1 MHIRPH
7 SALRVV
13 LLSAL
18 AGIALP
24 LARAADP
31 AKPAEAAK
39 TSESGKTHAVTKL
52 GIKLN
57 VPESWKS
64 KDTNSNMHL
73 MQFSI
78 PKGEGDKDDT
88 EVSLWYFGLNGAG
101 SVNENFQRWIDEFDP
116 KDRKLK
122 ITTGK
127 CPGGEYI
134 LMDISGTWDRK
145 VPTPQGGLK
154 VVHTTGREIAV
165 AVTAPHSG
173 DYFYRLMGPETTV
186 AANVDAFRA
195 AIGADAKNEKD
206 YKASSKVTAQKPVV
220 EKPVAST
227 PKPAQPK
234 PDPAKPAP
242 AKAEPKK

>member
-24 LARAADP
+24 LAHASEP
-31 AKPAEAAK
+31 AKPAEGAK
-39 TSESGKTHAVTKL
+39 TSESGKTHTVTKL
-52 GIKLN
+52 GVKIN

-78 PKGEGDKDDT
+78 PKGAGDKDDT
-88 EVSLWYFGLNGAG
+88 EVSLWYFGLNGSG
-101 SVNENFQRWIDEFDP
+101 SINEIFQRWIDEFDA

-122 ITTGK
+122 ITTGT
-127 CPGGEYI
+127 CPAGDYI

-154 VVHTTGREIAV
+154 IVHTTGREIAV
-165 AVTAPHSG
+165 AVKGRQG

-186 AANVDAFRA
+186 AANVDAFRT
-195 AIGADAKNEKD
+195 AISADAKNEKD
-206 YKASSKVTAQKPVV
+206 YKAPSKVTAQKPFV
-220 EKPVAST
+220 EQPAVAK
-227 PKPAQPK
+227 PKPAA
-234 PDPAKPAP
+234 AKPA
-242 AKAEPKK
+242 AGNAEPKK

>member
-1 MHIRPH
+1 MHIRPY

-24 LARAADP
+24 LARASEP
-31 AKPAEAAK
+31 AKPAESAK
-39 TSESGKTHAVTKL
+39 TSESGKTHTVTRL
-52 GIKLN
+52 GVKMN

-64 KDTNSNMHL
+64 KDTNSNVHL
-73 MQFSI
+73 IQFSI

-88 EVSLWYFGLNGAG
+88 EASVWYYGLNGAG
-101 SVNENFQRWIDEFDP
+101 SINEIFQRWIDEFDP

-127 CPGGEYI
+127 CPGGDYI
-134 LMDISGTWDRK
+134 LMDIGGTWDRK

-165 AVTAPHSG
+165 AVKGQQG

-195 AIGADAKNEKD
+195 AISADAKNEKD
-206 YKASSKVTAQKPVV
+206 YKAPSKVTAQKPVV
-220 EKPVAST
+220 EKPAVAT
-227 PKPAQPK
+227 PKPAATKPAAAK
-234 PDPAKPAP
+234 PDAS
-242 AKAEPKK
+242 KAEPKK